1 MVQNMAIIIAFA
13 NQKGGVG
20 KTMTVSATASILT
33 EKGFKVLM
41 VDQDAQRNLDM
52 VAGEENEDLS
62 ISRKDTETLSI
73 LDVLENKCGIKDAL
87 IPTKIGDLVRA
98 TNRLYSWGG
107 DGVIS
112 PSVQRTIHEN
122 LASAWES
129 MNDFIHQF
137 EGEEFLDSEKCLRM
151 KESLYD
157 IEKKMIMANAQVLY
171 KEDYYK
177 NLKSTGFNRYEEGIP
192 DYAMLSHKLSEVDDL
207 YDFVLID
214 TNPTIT
220 LLTMSALY
228 AARYVVIPV
237 FTERSSAEAIME
249 LVETINVLKHK
260 NPDKEL
266 EVAGILITKY
276 TKQLAA
282 SKRHER
288 LFDKLIHDKL
298 KLNLF
303 KTRIRQ
309 TARAAEYMES
319 RTDIVRYDPKCNTSL
334 DYYEYVEE
342 LLEKV
347 GKNNG

>member
-1 MVQNMAIIIAFA
+1 MATVIAFA

-33 EKGFKVLM
+33 QKGFKVLM
-41 VDQDAQRNLDM
+41 IDQDAQRNLDM
-52 VAGEENEDLS
+52 VAGKDNEDLS
-62 ISRKDTETLSI
+62 ISRKDTETLSV
-73 LDVLENKCGIKDAL
+73 LDVLENRCGIKDVA
-87 IPTKIGDLVRA
+87 IATEIGDLVRA

-107 DGVIS
+107 D
-112 PSVQRTIHEN
+112 SVVDLSIQRMIHEN
-122 LASAWES
+122 LASAWEK
-129 MNDFIHQF
+129 MNHFIQQF
-137 EGEEFLDSEKCLRM
+137 EGKEFMDDDHFSAM
-151 KESLYD
+151 KETLYD
-157 IEKKMIMANAQVLY
+157 IEKKTILANAQVLF

-177 NLKSTGFNRYEEGIP
+177 NIKSTGFNMYQEGIP
-192 DYAMLSHKLSEVDDL
+192 DYALLSHKLSEVDDL
-207 YDFVLID
+207 YDFILID

-249 LVETINVLKHK
+249 LVETINVIKNK

-266 EVAGILITKY
+266 DVAGVLITKY

-288 LFDKLIHDKL
+288 LFDNLIHEKL
-298 KLNLF
+298 KLSLF
-303 KTRIRQ
+303 NTRIRQ

-319 RTDIVRYDPKCNTSL
+319 RTDIVRYDAKCNTSL

-347 GKNNG
+347 GEVNG